1 MPFIVPIKF
10 WALKNAKNLNFS
22 EKNKHFHFFG
32 YKYSDVWNVPANQ
45 TSY

>member
-22 EKNKHFHFFG
+22 EKNKHFHFYD
-32 YKYSDVWNVPANQ
+32 YKYI
-45 TSY
+45 